1 MSETSLL
8 ELPHTSGCLVCGRNN
23 NLGLKLALFVD
34 PATGVVSVDFSPRPE
49 HIGFEG
55 IAHGGMLATVFDEAM
70 VWAATWNLRTFCY
83 CGEMSVRFRRP
94 ARVGEKLHMEAKVE
108 LSRPKLVQ
116 TQATIRTPE
125 GGIVAA
131 ASGKYVPMDLDK
143 HELVVASFT
152 QSETTDAAAERFK
165 PR

>member
-1 MSETSLL
+1 
-8 ELPHTSGCLVCGRNN
+8 
-23 NLGLKLALFVD
+23 
-34 PATGVVSVDFSPRPE
+34 
-49 HIGFEG
+49 
-55 IAHGGMLATVFDEAM
+55 
-70 VWAATWNLRTFCY
+70 
-83 CGEMSVRFRRP
+83 MSVRFRRP